1 MRKNRD
7 LMMEC
12 RDNINKYKKDMVK
25 LENDW
30 NNDMGMTVA
39 TIELR
44 MKELTTKMKIECTYA
59 DKEHKFLHEAADGL
73 TGEMDDLANEIA
85 KTEERMKRLEAFC
98 GVAAKVFQTNVSGI
112 VRDDEEENA
121 KEKIHEDEDDE

>member
-1 MRKNRD
+1 MRRNRD

-44 MKELTTKMKIECTYA
+44 MKELTTKLKIESTYA
-59 DKEHKFLHEAADGL
+59 EKEHKFLHENANGL
-73 TGEMDDLANEIA
+73 TGEMDDLAKEVA

-98 GVAAKVFQTNVSGI
+98 GVAAKVFQTNVTGI
-112 VRDDEEENA
+112 IRDEEENER
-121 KEKIHEDEDDE
+121 EKTHQDEDDD